1 MWGASTN
8 GERKIAQQEVKH
20 TEIVDLVAT
29 DVVVW
34 TMELCTSA
42 CSSLTEG
49 HLVGFP
55 SDGRKGRNVVDK
67 RSGGSY

>member
-1 MWGASTN
+1 MWGAGTN

-55 SDGRKGRNVVDK
+55 SD
-67 RSGGSY
+67 SGEEMLSIRLSGLVMA